1 MVKSNFG
8 SKNWGYALPLAA
20 GGFVNSPADINR
32 ASRSPDR
39 NPERHAAQTNEKTTM
54 ETIDKIS
61 NSAHEAFDN
70 IASATNQAA
79 ETLGEKDK
87 QLKNAEQ
94 QLLKYYRNYIRY
106 NPWISQ

>member
-1 MVKSNFG
+1 
-8 SKNWGYALPLAA
+8 
-20 GGFVNSPADINR
+20 
-32 ASRSPDR
+32 
-39 NPERHAAQTNEKTTM
+39 M

-79 ETLGEKDK
+79 ETLGEKGK

-94 QLLKYYRNYIRY
+94 QLLKYCRNYIRY
-106 NPWISQ
+106 NPWVSQ